1 MPLDAQSVHGAAL
14 LNDEQATRTAAT
26 RTAVSEEVVDTI
38 QIVAHELKPVIAIGA
53 GGLTDSLI
61 KQVQRELARHELV
74 RVRIPYGNR
83 ERRERILAE
92 LLPRTDT
99 VLVRR
104 CGYEAWLH
112 RPCQC
117 EQAEPDQT
125 YSTAA
130 IS

>member
-1 MPLDAQSVHGAAL
+1 MPPDAQSVHSTPL
-14 LNDEQATRTAAT
+14 LNDEQAAGTFVSNEAAD
-26 RTAVSEEVVDTI
+26 AI

-61 KQVQRELARHELV
+61 KQVRRELASHELV

-83 ERRERILAE
+83 ERRERILAD

-112 RPCQC
+112 RPCQS

-125 YSTAA
+125 YSTTA

>member
-1 MPLDAQSVHGAAL
+1 MPLDAESIHSAAL
-14 LNDEQATRTAAT
+14 LNDEQATATFVSDETA
-26 RTAVSEEVVDTI
+26 DTI

-61 KQVQRELARHELV
+61 KQVQRELAQHELV

-99 VLVRR
+99 VLVKR

-112 RPCQC
+112 RPCQYDPT
-117 EQAEPDQT
+117 EPDQT